1 MAASTQKIA
10 APAVST
16 APAVPAQQAVD
27 LFGDS
32 LGYRVETSLD
42 LFLAETGKYTVSNS
56 TISYFVYRD

>member
-1 MAASTQKIA
+1 VAASTQKIA

-16 APAVPAQQAVD
+16 APAVPPQEVVD

-32 LGYRVETSLD
+32 LGYQAETYLD